1 MLSACQSLACQIVCL
16 LAAWFLIVLS
26 LQLLLLVRIRTRL
39 SAIIQCPAVMHI
51 EVATATTGFHARI
64 KALRDGDHVQDS
76 QLAAE
81 SCYQVRSCIDALALV
96 RRCI

>member
-1 MLSACQSLACQIVCL
+1 MKIVCCQPVSPL
-16 LAAWFLIVLS
+16 LASVAAWFLIVLS